1 MPQVIE
7 GYGDYTAQ
15 VIFAM
20 FQLVILAFV
29 VERALFIAFDIK
41 WWRDRLEDGFK
52 AMVAVG
58 VSIGICWLHDFDI
71 LARVTETEA
80 STTTI
85 GIVLTGLVVAGGSAG
100 AMQLM
105 QNILGLG
112 RMARDQANAAN
123 AAKVAKARAEQETAE
138 ADLATAQTKNL
149 EAQEKLRKSSGSAGK
164 D

>member
-1 MPQVIE
+1 MPPVIE

-15 VIFAM
+15 VMFAM

-41 WWRDRLEDGFK
+41 WWRDRLDDGLK
-52 AMVAVG
+52 AVVAVG

-71 LARVTETEA
+71 LALATETEA

-85 GIVLTGLVVAGGSAG
+85 GIILTGLVVAGGSAG

-105 QNILGLG
+105 QNVLRLG
-112 RMARDQANAAN
+112 RMARDQANTEN
-123 AAKVAKARAEQETAE
+123 AAKLVKAE
-138 ADLATAQTKNL
+138 AVLATAQAENQ
-149 EAQEKLRKSSGSAGK
+149 EAQEKLRKSTEAVDNG
-164 D
+164 